1 MKSLEQVLEKLH
13 PRKSVTPRGA
23 QRKTVGNLDGHQNG
37 SQSMQE
43 GHSVEELMQLRAQ
56 IDQELNQRLTQTL
69 CVMFA
74 DVVGSTSFFQ
84 KYGDVQGRLFI
95 QRHHDLLS
103 PLVSAHGG
111 RVVKTIGDAVMAAFE
126 APRRALDCA
135 LAMQQK
141 LWETN
146 HSQPKEEDPRL
157 QTKIS
162 LHYGSALVEENDIY
176 G

>member
-1 MKSLEQVLEKLH
+1 
-13 PRKSVTPRGA
+13 
-23 QRKTVGNLDGHQNG
+23 
-37 SQSMQE
+37 
-43 GHSVEELMQLRAQ
+43 
-56 IDQELNQRLTQTL
+56 
-69 CVMFA
+69 MFA

-95 QRHHDLLS
+95 QRHHDILS

-126 APRRALDCA
+126 EPQRALDCA

-146 HSQPKEEDPRL
+146 QNQPEEEDPRL

-162 LHYGSALVEENDIY
+162 LHYGSALVAAPGTFACFENQLLAKSSTRRAGVITALLTAVRQE
-176 G
+176 GLPRQ